1 MHHARQMA
9 RQQPRR
15 VIRLI
20 DWLDVWGPRAGILA
34 LSLTIA
40 IGVYVAYLSK
50 AALASCGL

>member
-15 VIRLI
+15 GRREPLATTLAIASCAL
-20 DWLDVWGPRAGILA
+20 LA
-34 LSLTIA
+34 LS
-40 IGVYVAYLSK
+40 VYVVHLSK